1 MAANLQQPYRLSS
14 DVTYPEMS
22 VQARQALVAQA
33 RQQRIELELESNAS
47 IARRYRDLVGRG
59 ASPAEI
65 AQGLR
70 DAIRMQ
76 ATSGHSPARD
86 QRVLAERAP
95 AEADRRSHQSP
106 HMQAQSSAA
115 DVDRIDRMFI
125 NRRLRQV
132 RTNLRPHAKLESV
145 HHLQSNVPD
154 DVDELDIMR
163 PRPSPRHF
171 AKAKLESPLE
181 EDFPMMDR
189 ALPGTFKARS

>member
-22 VQARQALVAQA
+22 EQARQALVAQA

-76 ATSGHSPARD
+76 ATSGHSPACD
-86 QRVLAERAP
+86 QRVFAERVP
-95 AEADRRSHQSP
+95 AEADQEREAENDSD
-106 HMQAQSSAA
+106 QASALDKSIRTHDHSNPVPSSTAIA
-115 DVDRIDRMFI
+115 TDNALLGEHI
-125 NRRLRQV
+125 NQ
-132 RTNLRPHAKLESV
+132 T
-145 HHLQSNVPD
+145 
-154 DVDELDIMR
+154 
-163 PRPSPRHF
+163 F
-171 AKAKLESPLE
+171 
-181 EDFPMMDR
+181 R
-189 ALPGTFKARS
+189 ALHVNNHALHGVKAASVSEVEAEHDFEDRSDKTVRQ